1 VSDLSPRSA
10 AARLGAL
17 TKWGAPKA
25 DIDKAKRDLALAN
38 AAAKVARAA
47 DAVKEAKTS

>member
-1 VSDLSPRSA
+1 VTDLSPRSA

-38 AAAKVARAA
+38 AQAQVARAEA
-47 DAVKEAKTS
+47 LVQEAKSS